1 MELSSNPH
9 RLGALAAIG
18 NTPMVE
24 LNKIVASSGARVLLK
39 LESAN
44 PTGSMKD
51 RMAVEVIQSAVRD
64 GRLKPGGTVVEY
76 TAGTTGVSLAFICAA
91 LGYQLHVV
99 FSDAFSQEKRRTMGA
114 FGAQITDEPS
124 DHGRISA
131 ELIKRMIAHAD
142 VISQQPGHWYAD
154 QLNNHDA
161 IRGYL
166 PLGHEIWNQS
176 GGRVSAFVMTVG
188 TAHAIHGVTQAL
200 HEHDSNIKVIAVEPA
215 ESAVLSGH
223 PTGSHRIEGIGIGFI
238 PPLWDAKLVDEIQVV
253 SSSDAQDMA
262 RRLARE
268 EGIFAGTSTGANVIA
283 ALQVAEQLPSDATVV
298 TLAVDSGL
306 RYLSTE
312 LFK

>member
-1 MELSSNPH
+1 MELSPAH
-9 RLGALAAIG
+9 LRVGALAAIG

-24 LNKIVASSGARVLLK
+24 LTKIVKSPGARVLLK

-51 RMAVEVIQSAVRD
+51 RMAVEVIQSAIRD
-64 GRLKPGGTVVEY
+64 GRLQPGGTVVEY
-76 TAGTTGVSLAFICAA
+76 TAGTTGISLAFVCAT

-99 FSDAFSQEKRRTMGA
+99 FSDAFSEEKRRTMRA
-114 FGAQITDEPS
+114 FGAQITNEPS
-124 DHGRISA
+124 DNGRITA

-142 VISQQPGHWYAD
+142 VLSQQPGHWYAD

-166 PLGHEIWNQS
+166 PLGHEIWSQS
-176 GGRVSAFVMTVG
+176 GNRVDAFVMIVG

-200 HEHDSNIKVIAVEPA
+200 REHDAHIRVIGVEPA
-215 ESAVLSGH
+215 ESAVLSGN
-223 PTGSHRIEGIGIGFI
+223 PTGSHRIEGTGIGFI
-238 PPLWDAKLVDEIQVV
+238 PPLWEPKMVDEIQIV
-253 SSSDAQDMA
+253 SSNEAQQMA
-262 RRLARE
+262 RRLALE
-268 EGIFAGTSTGANVIA
+268 EGIFAGTSTGANVVV
-283 ALQVAEQLPSDATVV
+283 ALRVAEQLSSDATVV

-312 LFK
+312 LYE